1 MFDLLSNLL
10 NFDLAKL
17 NMGNF
22 ALDFVRLLND
32 HFKISLTD
40 LAIETLLVNFD
51 MVLAFSQLACL
62 LIETLLF
69 VISLLDQVFI
79 YNIDGL
85 WRHFF
90 LLLCSCLCK
99 VIDNLFIAILELA
112 RLIDL
117 LVKVSDDLP
126 LNVLRHLQIARIS
139 NRRASVEHNIHEAG
153 HAPAE
158 SSPQVLRLTVGLRQL
173 PRAYLL

>member
-1 MFDLLSNLL
+1 
-10 NFDLAKL
+10 
-17 NMGNF
+17 MGNF

-51 MVLAFSQLACL
+51 MVLALSQLACL

-85 WRHFF
+85 WRHFL

-117 LVKVSDDLP
+117 LVKVSDDFP
-126 LNVLRHLQIARIS
+126 LNVL
-139 NRRASVEHNIHEAG
+139 
-153 HAPAE
+153 
-158 SSPQVLRLTVGLRQL
+158 
-173 PRAYLL
+173 